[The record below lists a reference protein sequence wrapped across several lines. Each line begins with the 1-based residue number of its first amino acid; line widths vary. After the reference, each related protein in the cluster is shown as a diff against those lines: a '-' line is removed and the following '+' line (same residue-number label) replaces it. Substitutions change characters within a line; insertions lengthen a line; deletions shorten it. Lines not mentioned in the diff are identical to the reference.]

1 MSESESDSE
10 SLSPHLTRS
19 KFESVIEAL
28 LDRRSKPQRLAP
40 LFAPEAEWLM
50 NGDQACWAFAGR
62 RRSRAS
68 IVGYLQAF
76 SVEFD
81 QKSLRRLDTLIEGEQ
96 ACIRFDMLLQHR
108 GTRREE
114 WLQCLCFIRFE
125 GELIVEVSEFFD
137 SATLFRLQE
146 SRA

>member
-1 MSESESDSE
+1 MSESESESE
-10 SLSPHLTRS
+10 SLSPHMTRS
-19 KFESVIEAL
+19 QFESVIEAL

-40 LFAPEAEWLM
+40 LFAPEAEWLV

-68 IVGYLQAF
+68 ILAYLQAF
-76 SVEFD
+76 YVEFER
-81 QKSLRRLDTLIEGEQ
+81 KAMRRLDTLIEGEQ
-96 ACIRFDMLLQHR
+96 ACVRFELLLQHR

-114 WLQCLCFIRFE
+114 WLQCLCFIRLE